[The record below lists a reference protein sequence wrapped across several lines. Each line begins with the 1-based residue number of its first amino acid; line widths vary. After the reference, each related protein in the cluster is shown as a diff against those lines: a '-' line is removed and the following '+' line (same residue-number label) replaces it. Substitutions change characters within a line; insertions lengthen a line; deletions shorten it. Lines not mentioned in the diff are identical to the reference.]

1 MDTSRIQAER
11 CHVVLLHDGPL
22 LPTKEGASQRFLMTA
37 RSLAQRGYP
46 TTVLLAYR
54 GWSDWRLLA
63 REPFHTILIYPQDY
77 YVPSPFL
84 AQLLHQLAPSWLQTK
99 DPEVLAAYFLADELL
114 PPGTR
119 LLFECHDVPPM
130 PPLAERW
137 ALEVVDQVV
146 CLSETDGQDAKTF
159 MTDQTKAAVVP
170 CFLSEAMIIPR
181 IHQGP
186 GSRVAFLGNF
196 YYEPNAEAIVWIIE
210 HLLPPLLLHHP
221 RMQLHIFGD
230 APLALQQRYKG
241 DAIRWYGPLPH
252 LHPALATCDITL
264 SVVFHGTG
272 FRVKVLEYGA
282 AGLPVVANQLGVGGI
297 GNHACFCLAET
308 VEGLVE
314 HCLALLRSAA
324 LRQQYADQTQQL
336 IRQEFSDVVAG
347 VAYDQFLLSLF
358 PNDARAACHQRSTT
372 FFRNQGRQDG
382 RQFIAQWAQ
391 RKPAWLREFIEKQRF
406 ASLEERI
413 VPPGRA
419 FHLHRQQDRD
429 LLEHS
434 NNLFRTKGGNQ

>member
-1 MDTSRIQAER
+1 METSRIQIEACR
-11 CHVVLLHDGPL
+11 VVLFYDGPL
-22 LPTKEGASQRFLMTA
+22 LPTKEGASQRLLMTA

-63 REPFHTILIYPQDY
+63 REPFHTILIHPQDY

-99 DPEVLAAYFLADELL
+99 DPEVLAAFFQTDELL
-114 PPGTR
+114 PPRTR
-119 LLFECHDVPPM
+119 LLFECHDVHPTPS
-130 PPLAERW
+130 LAERW
-137 ALEVVDQVV
+137 ALEVADQVV
-146 CLSETDGQDAKTF
+146 CLSEADGQDAKTF
-159 MTDQTKAAVVP
+159 MADQTKVAVVP
-170 CFLSEAMIIPR
+170 CFLPETMIISR
-181 IHQGP
+181 VHQDP

-196 YYEPNAEAIVWIIE
+196 YYEPNAEAIGWIIE
-210 HLLPPLLLHHP
+210 HLLPPLLLHYP

-230 APLALQQRYKG
+230 APLALQQRYQG

-252 LHPALATCDITL
+252 LHPALATCDIAL

-272 FRVKVLEYGA
+272 FRVKVLDYSA

-324 LRQQYADQTQQL
+324 LRQQHADQAQQL
-336 IRQEFSDVVAG
+336 IQQEFSDAVAG
-347 VAYDQFLLSLF
+347 DAYDQFLLSPS
-358 PNDARAACHQRSTT
+358 PNDARAACHQRSAT
-372 FFRNQGRQDG
+372 FFRSQGCQDD

-391 RKPAWLREFIEKQRF
+391 RQPAWLREFIEKQRF
-406 ASLEERI
+406 ASLEERL

-429 LLEHS
+429 LLERANH
-434 NNLFRTKGGNQ
+434 LFQTKRGNP